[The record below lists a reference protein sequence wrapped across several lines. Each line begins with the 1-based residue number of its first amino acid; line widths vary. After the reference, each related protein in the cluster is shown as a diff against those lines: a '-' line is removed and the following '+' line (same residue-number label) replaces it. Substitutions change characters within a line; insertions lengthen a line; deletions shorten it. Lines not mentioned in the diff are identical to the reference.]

1 MAHLL
6 DNTFTNKI
14 DRFIDYDR
22 DRETKFESIFTIREF
37 DKRHLVRVLWV
48 LAQAHFRYW
57 PSCPKHVAHFKSGQK

>member
-37 DKRHLVRVLWV
+37 DKRHLARVLWV
-48 LAQAHFRYW
+48 LTHAHFRY
-57 PSCPKHVAHFKSGQK
+57 